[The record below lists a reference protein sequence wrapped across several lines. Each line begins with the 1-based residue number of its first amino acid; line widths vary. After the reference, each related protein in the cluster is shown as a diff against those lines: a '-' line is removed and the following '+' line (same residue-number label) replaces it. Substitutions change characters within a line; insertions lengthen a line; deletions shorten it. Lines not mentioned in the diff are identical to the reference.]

1 MNKVTSGLCA
11 LVLVIGLA
19 AACTD
24 SSRDRIESKQGDNAP
39 STAQPA
45 TPSDTGGGAS
55 AANPGSSSGSGNRT
69 N

>member
-1 MNKVTSGLCA
+1 MNKIVSSLCA
-11 LVLVIGLA
+11 FALVVGLA

-24 SSRDRIESKQGDNAP
+24 SSRDRLGEKQGDGTP

-45 TPSDTGGGAS
+45 VPSDTGGAS
-55 AANPGSSSGSGNRT
+55 ATNPGSGSGNRT